1 MFLVAV
7 ISMLVMLVLFFTY
20 QNIVG
25 AIARYSYD
33 TVDEHR
39 FTLRSDSNLFSLFTK
54 NNTGLPATL
63 A

>member
-1 MFLVAV
+1 MFLVAA
-7 ISMLVMLVLFFTY
+7 ISMLVMLVLLFSY

-39 FTLRSDSNLFSLFTK
+39 FTLRSDSNLFSLFAK
-54 NNTGLPATL
+54 NNT
-63 A
+63 